1 MPLTEMLSSLY
12 SIQSEGK
19 RTIDNREGYTKG
31 EYIYF
36 TISGKNRETILMEQA
51 TLAYHLKENGVA
63 NVAYPIANSNGDWF
77 TSYGDDNWMVL
88 ELDMNSIR
96 NTKVPGLQLGSI
108 HQIGASF
115 QYEPKTISSYGK
127 WKELWIEKLTFF
139 EEEIEKQ
146 AKEVRGD
153 YYRELMDIL
162 PYIVGVSEN
171 AIQYLQ
177 ESEKEQRILETDQG
191 TCCFVRWNPQGN
203 QVLWTDGFV
212 FDHPTRDI
220 AEYIRWCFVN
230 QRDKDNMIR
239 FLHDY
244 QSYQPLS
251 IFGWRI
257 IYARLLF
264 PIHLYDLL
272 EEGFTS
278 RDTSMLIQMQT
289 IQESYEK
296 QLREFFQI
304 VGVNTSDWQIPV
316 VNWL

>member
-12 SIQSEGK
+12 SIQPEGK
-19 RTIDNREGYTKG
+19 RSIDSREGYTKG

-36 TISGKNRETILMEQA
+36 TISGRNRETILMEQA
-51 TLAYHLKENGVA
+51 TLAYHLKGNGFA

-88 ELDMNSIR
+88 ELDMSSIR
-96 NTKVPGLQLGSI
+96 QSNDSGIQLGNI
-108 HQIGASF
+108 HQIGSSF
-115 QYEPKTISSYGK
+115 QFEPKTISSYGK

-139 EEEIEKQ
+139 EEEIQKQ
-146 AKEVRGD
+146 AKEQQSD

-162 PYIVGVSEN
+162 PYIVGISEN

-177 ESEKEQRILETDQG
+177 ESEKEQRVLETDQG
-191 TCCFVRWNPQGN
+191 TSCFVRWNPEGN

-230 QRDKDNMIR
+230 NRDKEDILQ
-239 FLHDY
+239 FLNDY

-251 IFGWRI
+251 VFGWRV

-296 QLREFFQI
+296 QLRDFYQI
-304 VGVNTSDWQIPV
+304 VGVNISDWQIPV